1 MAILRELRQ
10 QIQTGLELA
19 RDRHVGGGHE
29 HRLQDLTGRG
39 RRGPSSSPRATSAGP
54 CSSWERAG
62 AFPARPRW
70 SSLARWESYPQ
81 RAWSA
86 QARDPSF
93 QRPGSPHER
102 PAPFPLRPW
111 SASAGQRTR
120 ATCEDWGGPAGG
132 SWNSLERRS
141 PPAQRPWSSACFTQR
156 AGIPCKSR
164 GSLLTLSG
172 AKHSWPRP
180 AQAAPRN
187 APGKENETQRP
198 PPCPKPRGF
207 LGHPY
212 SSESLR
218 EFMRQKARARRQQA
232 LAEKA
237 AALQAVELRS
247 QRLRDVHR
255 KQREAMLGKAPS
267 GKVVPKKAFPVVSQ
281 TNPGIVTFVPH
292 SAQCKVRTAPAATP
306 RSPRGLPRWLC
317 LGCGETRRSLSQPL
331 RRWPRGVQPETPGEA
346 GASSEA
352 EGLCRGSCGPGR
364 RSDWVVL
371 CIGSGGPGEPGVA
384 RAAVE
389 QGDFWHGAGGP
400 GGPRQ
405 VRMQVQGCSEPA
417 ASPG

>member
-1 MAILRELRQ
+1 MPYSASYDQQVTIQSAMAILRELRQ

-19 RDRHVGGGHE
+19 RDRHVRGGHE
-29 HRLQDLTGRG
+29 QRLRDLSGRG
-39 RRGPSSSPRATSAGP
+39 QQGPWSVPAMRGRCSSPRATTEGLR
-54 CSSWERAG
+54 SWERAG
-62 AFPARPRW
+62 AFPTRPRW
-70 SSLARWESYPQ
+70 STSARWETYPQ

-120 ATCEDWGGPAGG
+120 AACEDLGGPSGA

-141 PPAQRPWSSACFTQR
+141 PPAQRPWSSTSFTQR
-156 AGIPCKSR
+156 AGVPCKSR
-164 GSLLTLSG
+164 GSLLLPSG

-180 AQAAPRN
+180 VQAAPRN
-187 APGKENETQRP
+187 APGKENEARRP

-232 LAEKA
+232 LEEKA
-237 AALQAVELRS
+237 AALQAAELRS

-255 KQREAMLGKAPS
+255 KQREAVLGKAAS

-292 SAQCKVRTAPAATP
+292 SAQCRVRTSGGQGAGPLSHCPHCPESQMPAAPAVTGLW
-306 RSPRGLPRWLC
+306 RG
-317 LGCGETRRSLSQPL
+317 
-331 RRWPRGVQPETPGEA
+331 
-346 GASSEA
+346 
-352 EGLCRGSCGPGR
+352 
-364 RSDWVVL
+364 
-371 CIGSGGPGEPGVA
+371 
-384 RAAVE
+384 
-389 QGDFWHGAGGP
+389 
-400 GGPRQ
+400 
-405 VRMQVQGCSEPA
+405 PA
-417 ASPG
+417 ASVPASKEAAPRGPA